1 MPGASRWEGNVHIGY
16 YDQEHHVLDME
27 KTIFQEISDAF
38 PDLTG
43 TRIRN
48 VLAAFLFTGDGRLS
62 ADQDLKRRGAG
73 PCLARKTD
81 AVQCEF
87 PDSG

>member
-1 MPGASRWEGNVHIGY
+1 MPGASRWEATFISVTTTRNIMC
-16 YDQEHHVLDME
+16 LTWK

-48 VLAAFLFTGDGRLS
+48 VLAAFLFTGDDVFQQIKTLS
-62 ADQDLKRRGAG
+62 GGERG